1 MGLHWAAP
9 ALKALI
15 PEEMFAQLQTAQVDP
30 HTPTKD
36 VDTLRFLNGRTGEI
50 TGGIEVKKFYRFQRG
65 RLRNLLAEGLNIK
78 WGKTLSQITYSDDGG
93 QVTAH
98 LMDGTEDTGST
109 LVGADG
115 PQSQV
120 RDLLVGSEPTKTVPI
135 GFAATMC
142 FNQLPRDKALFLRSE
157 PFHPLYQ
164 CAPHPNGYFAWL
176 GVHDIPDPDDP
187 ESWTF
192 FHYISFPES
201 SEASSDKT
209 DKSPAEG
216 VAYQKELAKQFA
228 DPFKSAFEWMPKDAT
243 QAWYGKLRHW
253 DPEAPGHKWD
263 NHGGRVTL
271 AGDAAHPMTF
281 QRGQG
286 LNHAVLD
293 SLKLCEAI
301 KSCCHAAEGFK
312 VQRRRDTIDE
322 YEKEMVMRSGEEV
335 RLGEINSK
343 MMHDWTRVRESPVLK
358 KGMGMRIQE
367 RNEEATP

>member
-120 RDLLVGSEPTKTVPI
+120 RDLLVGSRPPCALTNCLVTKPY
-135 GFAATMC
+135 FYD
-142 FNQLPRDKALFLRSE
+142 QSLFTR
-157 PFHPLYQ
+157 YIN
-164 CAPHPNGYFAWL
+164 APH
-176 GVHDIPDPDDP
+176 IP
-187 ESWTF
+187 T
-192 FHYISFPES
+192 
-201 SEASSDKT
+201 
-209 DKSPAEG
+209 
-216 VAYQKELAKQFA
+216 
-228 DPFKSAFEWMPKDAT
+228 
-243 QAWYGKLRHW
+243 
-253 DPEAPGHKWD
+253 
-263 NHGGRVTL
+263 VTL
-271 AGDAAHPMTF
+271 
-281 QRGQG
+281 RG
-286 LNHAVLD
+286 
-293 SLKLCEAI
+293 
-301 KSCCHAAEGFK
+301 
-312 VQRRRDTIDE
+312 
-322 YEKEMVMRSGEEV
+322 
-335 RLGEINSK
+335 
-343 MMHDWTRVRESPVLK
+343 
-358 KGMGMRIQE
+358 
-367 RNEEATP
+367 